1 MKILV
6 LGSSGVI
13 GRSLSIHLKN
23 IGHEV
28 IDWDIQIDPS
38 HDLSNPENKENLRNI
53 INSVDFVYFLA
64 YDVGG

>member
-1 MKILV
+1 MKVLV

-13 GRSLSIHLKN
+13 GRSLSTHLKN

-38 HDLSNPENKENLRNI
+38 HDL
-53 INSVDFVYFLA
+53 
-64 YDVGG
+64 